1 MRLLGAV
8 AVAALLAG
16 CADDP
21 APAPVKAE
29 APLDFDYLTKLRLN
43 VASVDIDQGVPSFGP
58 GEHVEGLAPLQ
69 PAEALRTMARER
81 VLPGGATGRARVTVE
96 EASITRTDERMDG
109 LLGIRLDV
117 ATSDGTRSGY
127 AEARVARSRIIGNDD
142 PRTVAD
148 RLERQMMADMN
159 VEFEYQVRKSLKDY
173 LQTTAA
179 AAPVGVPVQSQ
190 DLPPTVPGS

>member
-1 MRLLGAV
+1 MRNFAAI

-16 CADDP
+16 CAADP
-21 APAPVKAE
+21 APAPAKAE
-29 APLDFDYLTKLRLN
+29 APLDFAYLTKLRMN
-43 VASVDIDQGVPSFGP
+43 VASVDIDNGVPPVGP
-58 GEHVEGLAPLQ
+58 GEHIESLAPLP
-69 PAEALRTMARER
+69 PADALRTMARER

-109 LLGIRLDV
+109 QLAIRLDV

-127 AEARVARSRIIGNDD
+127 AEARVARSSVIGNDD

-173 LQTTAA
+173 IQPTATS
-179 AAPVGVPVQSQ
+179 APVGVPVEAQP
-190 DLPPTVPGS
+190 LPPLGT